1 MTSIGLLLEL
11 DHRIDEM
18 RGRIHVQHERIIQ
31 MELEGRDPSDAFDI
45 LADLERS
52 LRDAIRQRDQVSRD
66 LEHKRRWAH
75 ASARI
80 VK

>member
-18 RGRIHVQHERIIQ
+18 RGKIHVQHERIMQ
-31 MELEGRDPSDAFDI
+31 LELEGRNPAGAHDI

-66 LEHKRRWAH
+66 LQQRRWAR
-75 ASARI
+75 ANART